1 MPKEPDELLSRV
13 NILARHI
20 QHDLD
25 VALAPTTLSASNY
38 YFILTLGKVDEMRQE
53 TLFKTI
59 HLNPSNVTRRL
70 AQLIA
75 LGLVAKRRSD
85 EDKRAWIISLTPK
98 GRRLI
103 PMVTQIVADYEAT
116 LTAKLSEANKIEFA
130 RMLDVL
136 NETEKGSEF

>member
-1 MPKEPDELLSRV
+1 MYK
-13 NILARHI
+13 
-20 QHDLD
+20 
-25 VALAPTTLSASNY
+25 
-38 YFILTLGKVDEMRQE
+38 RQ
-53 TLFKTI
+53 
-59 HLNPSNVTRRL
+59 
-70 AQLIA
+70 
-75 LGLVAKRRSD
+75 D

-116 LTAKLSEANKIEFA
+116 LTAKLSEANKIEFV